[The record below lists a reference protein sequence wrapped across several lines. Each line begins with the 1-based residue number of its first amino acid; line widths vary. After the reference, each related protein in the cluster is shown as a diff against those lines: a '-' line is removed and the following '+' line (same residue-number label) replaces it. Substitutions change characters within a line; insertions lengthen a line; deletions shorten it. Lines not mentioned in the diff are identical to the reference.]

1 MSNGLSQ
8 KSELKSALKGL
19 LLKLSYEKREVT
31 LASGA
36 KSDFYFDG
44 KQTSLNAYGAYLLG
58 ELLYDKIRGLDHK
71 IAAVGGPTLGA
82 DPLVTAVSLTSYL
95 KNDPIAAFIIRKEP
109 KKHGTGQWIEGTK
122 NLKSGDSVVILEDV
136 VTSGKSSLEAVAKA
150 AEFGLSVY
158 GILTIVDREEGG
170 ADKIRAQGLFFDS
183 LFKKSDLI

>member
-1 MSNGLSQ
+1 MNGHLQ
-8 KSELKSALKGL
+8 KSELRSALKEL

-31 LASGA
+31 LSSGA

-44 KQTSLNAYGAYLLG
+44 KQTSLNAKGACLLG
-58 ELLYDKIRGLDHK
+58 ELFYDKIRELDCK
-71 IAAVGGPTLGA
+71 IVAVGGPTLGA

-109 KKHGTGQWIEGTK
+109 KKHGTGQWIEGAK
-122 NLKSGDSVVILEDV
+122 NLNAGDLVLILEDV
-136 VTSGKSSLEAVAKA
+136 VTSGKSSIEAVAKA
-150 AEFGLSVY
+150 AEFGLNVH

-183 LFKKSDLI
+183 LFKKSELI